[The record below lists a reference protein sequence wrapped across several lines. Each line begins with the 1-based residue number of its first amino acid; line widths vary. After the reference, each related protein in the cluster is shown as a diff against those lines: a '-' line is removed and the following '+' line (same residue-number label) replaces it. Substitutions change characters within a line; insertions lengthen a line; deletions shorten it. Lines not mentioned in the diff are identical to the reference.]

1 MPRRAPEPEP
11 TIAGCAIADYLDQAA
26 DPTWGP
32 PEEDSLRLTWEA
44 FRRFKAEVGDERQA
58 AVLALAWAA
67 LHGGLHG

>member
-1 MPRRAPEPEP
+1 MPRRAPEREP
-11 TIAGCAIADYLDQAA
+11 TIARVRIPEWLDQAD

-32 PEEDSLRLTWEA
+32 LEEDSLRLTWEA